1 LISLGLGLMLVIFAG
16 TAQHLRGDDF
26 GAAVAAGVDSF
37 LVSALCFIMMFR
49 NTFAG
54 WYRYLLRPV
63 LLTICLAIVTSASI
77 ASGTMNLRNESA
89 AIAIFFIIFPAIL
102 FFVIL
107 LTPARLFGA
116 PDSARAKARRQARI
130 QETPAGP
137 VSPLK
142 RSVALLLA
150 VLGPCLWACGLQ
162 RFYVGKIGSGI
173 LWLFTLGLCGV
184 GQLIDIIMIATG
196 QFKDRNDLPL
206 VLWGNRRDRLAT
218 PAPGAPQPV
227 ATTPQ
232 TPATAQNAGE
242 VKAAAGIPQLQPA
255 AYQPPSAPSYTSS
268 GSIIY
273 EPWDPISGLFAAL
286 GHILALAG
294 ILIGL
299 AVGLRLPAVAVGAW
313 PNAEWVQHL
322 EQVLGPGWPNVV
334 EQTGILLIGG
344 LLFLATILI
353 MIGRRRFGPMHLI
366 RAILGMGGFFWAV
379 TMFRGQAVS
388 TESVHRMIDLFQQN
402 QVGDALQILF
412 GAFSQEQTIVAGVV
426 ILLSVLVLAWPP
438 RRRPPVFAPVP
449 NQGVVL

>member
-1 LISLGLGLMLVIFAG
+1 MQQVEEVK
-16 TAQHLRGDDF
+16 
-26 GAAVAAGVDSF
+26 AVA
-37 LVSALCFIMMFR
+37 
-49 NTFAG
+49 
-54 WYRYLLRPV
+54 
-63 LLTICLAIVTSASI
+63 
-77 ASGTMNLRNESA
+77 E
-89 AIAIFFIIFPAIL
+89 
-102 FFVIL
+102 
-107 LTPARLFGA
+107 
-116 PDSARAKARRQARI
+116 
-130 QETPAGP
+130 
-137 VSPLK
+137 
-142 RSVALLLA
+142 
-150 VLGPCLWACGLQ
+150 
-162 RFYVGKIGSGI
+162 
-173 LWLFTLGLCGV
+173 
-184 GQLIDIIMIATG
+184 
-196 QFKDRNDLPL
+196 
-206 VLWGNRRDRLAT
+206 
-218 PAPGAPQPV
+218 APQP
-227 ATTPQ
+227 
-232 TPATAQNAGE
+232 
-242 VKAAAGIPQLQPA
+242 QPA
-255 AYQPPSAPSYTSS
+255 AYQPPSWPSYTSS

-299 AVGLRLPAVAVGAW
+299 AVGLRLPAVAAGRLAERRVGC
-313 PNAEWVQHL
+313 NSL

-426 ILLSVLVLAWPP
+426 TLLSVLVLSWPP